1 MQEYG
6 ATRYK
11 NTGPDVQVYGTVHS
25 SIRYQ
30 FKYTGQRRDVD
41 PSSDFGTRVLE
52 FSPFFLFLCVLVV
65 RLGTTATKGI
75 FGAGARA
82 ICLPRLASPFGL
94 RLCSCLSSSSPFTF
108 STKVSAVRTSPVQ
121 EGCNRQLTTTTAFA
135 ASSQTSLDSMLGDDP

>member
-41 PSSDFGTRVLE
+41 PSSEFGTRVLE
-52 FSPFFLFLCVLVV
+52 FFRLLLATINAHPAYNRSSFCLCLFVLVLKQTGSTHPISTKRDSFGRELAKV
-65 RLGTTATKGI
+65 ETTASSVNQQGFVAS
-75 FGAGARA
+75 FGRYN
-82 ICLPRLASPFGL
+82 CKPRMAKATPKQKKHLLADL
-94 RLCSCLSSSSPFTF
+94 LV
-108 STKVSAVRTSPVQ
+108 K
-121 EGCNRQLTTTTAFA
+121 
-135 ASSQTSLDSMLGDDP
+135 